1 MNKTQTVEMLKSKTM
16 MFAHEY
22 LVFINGQDDQGK
34 KERINAEITDLRTL
48 LESLRLY

>member
-1 MNKTQTVEMLKSKTM
+1 MNKTQTIELLKTKTM

-22 LVFINGQDDQGK
+22 LTFVGSKDEQSK
-34 KERINAEITDLRTL
+34 KERLNAEISDLKSI